1 MAGAFPVKAITQ
13 PTGDVVL
20 GEFLESDY
28 VGILDGGTGAGGN
41 GGLSSSATDE
51 EKKVVIKEQV
61 RANFDLIKF
70 DTYSTLAE
78 LQLQTASV
86 GRIAQHG
93 TTLYYS
99 TGSSWFGIGTPLTV
113 DLNVTGNIEFGG
125 SINSNYDAATNTTSV
140 SVDFSETQSEIDA
153 TQLGAGLNVNGS
165 YTTDTSSNYLTTATS
180 LREAEGL
187 LDTALFAERTRAIG
201 VESTIISDLNTV
213 ESDLSN
219 FSYTGHTTAQVTTA
233 GKVSI
238 AYDSNTGKFTPTDN
252 LGTGGFI
259 RFTKGNGTRDDIP
272 LTTTFTGNEITSGE
286 VDFFKANGTQDN
298 IDLIINGV

>member
-1 MAGAFPVKAITQ
+1 MAGAFPVKALVQ

-41 GGLSSSATDE
+41 GGLAETATTA
-51 EKKVVIKEQV
+51 EKEAVIKEQV
-61 RANFDLIKF
+61 RVSFDLLKF
-70 DTYSTLAE
+70 ETYSTLAE
-78 LQLQTASV
+78 LQAQPSTV
-86 GRIAQHG
+86 GKLAQHG

-99 TGSSWFGIGTPLTV
+99 TGSSWFGIGTPLAV
-113 DLNVTGNIEFGG
+113 DTNITGNIEFGG

-165 YTTDTSSNYLTTATS
+165 YTTDASSNFLTTSTS
-180 LREAEGL
+180 LRQAEGL
-187 LDTALFAERTRAIG
+187 LDAALYAERTRAIG

-233 GKVSI
+233 GKTSLV
-238 AYDSNTGKFTPTDN
+238 YDTNTGKFTPTDN

-259 RFTKGNGTRDDIP
+259 RFTMGNGTRDDIP
-272 LTTTFTGNEITSGE
+272 LTTSFTGNEITTGR
-286 VDFFKANGTQDN
+286 VDFFKADGTQDN